1 MKSFP
6 NFTSAFHNFVL
17 DEARREAQTIS
28 EKDPPRSA
36 FTLETLRQFTYKD
49 QLIKLQESSPLLVAC
64 VTGSISKDKVDT
76 AEEVYRKGLGGR
88 NADQSIDLVPAVV
101 QSVTRI
107 LKNRHPRSL
116 STVSC
121 LNSLFLWTSRV
132 SGHVFQF
139 LNSLGDCYKYP

>member
-1 MKSFP
+1 MKSFS
-6 NFTSAFHNFVL
+6 NFSSAFHNFVL

-76 AEEVYRKGLGGR
+76 AEEVHRKGLGGR
-88 NADQSIDLVPAVV
+88 NADQSIDLVGADRK
-101 QSVTRI
+101 SVYVPFI
-107 LKNRHPRSL
+107 K
-116 STVSC
+116 
-121 LNSLFLWTSRV
+121 
-132 SGHVFQF
+132 
-139 LNSLGDCYKYP
+139 